1 MTLQLLLSL
10 IQQLHSI
17 LSRQNID
24 YAPSHFLIIEN
35 WLAIVKQK
43 LVTLGQQANP
53 HSVHHDPICPN
64 QQLLQL
70 SQSGL
75 VPAYDPTPPRIRQYH
90 LVHEET
96 VHVLA
101 HVKRPVAEQ
110 PTQRVRERPRPRLG
124 ERRVDGAGVAMNVL
138 EVAEED
144 GVDEDVEIPAG
155 NEGGEVVHSGD
166 NRGENLR
173 SILLPIATSLW
184 SLFRT
189 TEN

>member
-17 LSRQNID
+17 LPRQSID
-24 YAPSHFLIIEN
+24 YAPSHFLVIEHR
-35 WLAIVKQK
+35 LAVAKQK
-43 LVTLGQQANP
+43 LVTFGQQANP
-53 HSVHHDPICPN
+53 HTVHHDPICPN

-70 SQSGL
+70 SQSGPI
-75 VPAYDPTPPRIRQYH
+75 PAYDPIPPRVRQYH

-101 HVKRPVAEQ
+101 HVKRPVTEQ
-110 PTQRVRERPRPRLG
+110 SAQRVREGLGPRLG

-144 GVDEDVEIPAG
+144 GVDEDVEISAG
-155 NEGGEVVHSGD
+155 NEGGEVVHSRD
-166 NRGENLR
+166 NRGENLQ
-173 SILLPIATSLW
+173 SILSPIATSL
-184 SLFRT
+184 
-189 TEN
+189 